1 MSLTEPSSVDSHV
14 SDVDDNNLIFSNLTL
29 SGSCKFPAEV
39 IVFIL
44 QYCGI
49 FKMQMKTGS
58 GDFESHDTRNIR
70 HSSAL
75 NTTASSLDSTE
86 GTIGIAEM
94 PTSYFGYCNT
104 FILRIDR
111 LACAVLVLILQGA
124 AQFPPNQD
132 DHSHYQQV
140 CQFLDS

>member
-14 SDVDDNNLIFSNLTL
+14 SDVDLIFFNLTL
-29 SGSCKFPAEV
+29 SGSQFPAEV

-49 FKMQMKTGS
+49 YKMQMKTGS
-58 GDFESHDTRNIR
+58 GDFESRDTRNIH

-75 NTTASSLDSTE
+75 NTTTSSLESTE
-86 GTIGIAEM
+86 GIIGIAEM
-94 PTSYFGYCNT
+94 PTCYFGYSNT
-104 FILRIDR
+104 FLLRVDR
-111 LACAVLVLILQGA
+111 LACAVLVLILHGA
-124 AQFPPNQD
+124 AQLPPNRD
-132 DHSHYQQV
+132 DHSHNQQV